1 MDPRLRGDDI
11 HVCRM
16 ISKQDFH
23 RYCRL
28 LHGWLS
34 AMAFLALCF
43 FSVTGLLLNHPS
55 WTEGEAPPPVT
66 KTVQLTADD
75 VRRIELADDP
85 GPLLVEIASAHTSL
99 RGDYSSSDRAGPD
112 VFARLQGVRGLT
124 DLRLNLPTGK
134 LEVVIE
140 PAPATLV
147 MNELH
152 RAERA
157 SPSWRLFVDA
167 VAVLLIVLSL
177 VGYLIF
183 LSLRFRL
190 RTALLL
196 TTASAAGMWVL
207 FSIAVH

>member
-1 MDPRLRGDDI
+1 
-11 HVCRM
+11 M
-16 ISKQDFH
+16 ISTQDFH

-34 AMAFLALCF
+34 AIAFLALGF
-43 FSVTGLLLNHPS
+43 FSVTGLLLNHPL
-55 WTEGEAPPPVT
+55 WTEGEPPPPVT
-66 KTVQLTADD
+66 KTVQLAPED

-85 GPLLVEIASAHTSL
+85 GAVLVEIAADHATL
-99 RGDYSSSDRAGPD
+99 RGEYSSSDRAGPD

-124 DLRLNLPTGK
+124 DVRVNLPTGK

-140 PAPATLV
+140 PAPPALV

-157 SPSWRLFVDA
+157 SPSWRLLVDV

-177 VGYLIF
+177 IGYLIF

-196 TTASAAGMWVL
+196 TAVSAAGMWTL
-207 FSIAVH
+207 FSVTVH

>member
-1 MDPRLRGDDI
+1 
-11 HVCRM
+11 M
-16 ISKQDFH
+16 ISQQDFY

-34 AMAFLALCF
+34 AIAFLALCF
-43 FSVTGLLLNHPS
+43 FSVTGLLLNHPQ
-55 WTEGEAPPPVT
+55 WTEGEPPAPVT
-66 KTVQLTADD
+66 RIVQLDPQD
-75 VRRIELADDP
+75 LKRIELADDP
-85 GPLLVEIASAHTSL
+85 GPVLVEIAADHASL
-99 RGDYSSSDRAGPD
+99 RGDYSSSERAGPD

-124 DLRLNLPTGK
+124 DLRLNLPSGK

-140 PAPATLV
+140 PAPPVLV

-157 SPSWRLFVDA
+157 SPTWRLLVDA

-177 VGYLIF
+177 IGYLIF
-183 LSLRFRL
+183 LSMRFRW

-196 TTASAAGMWVL
+196 TAVSAAGMWAL
-207 FSIAVH
+207 FSATVH

>member
-1 MDPRLRGDDI
+1 
-11 HVCRM
+11 M
-16 ISKQDFH
+16 ISTQDFH

-34 AMAFLALCF
+34 AIAFLALCF
-43 FSVTGLLLNHPS
+43 FSVTGLLLNHPQ
-55 WTEGEAPPPVT
+55 WTEGEPPAPVT
-66 KTVQLTADD
+66 KTVQLDPQA
-75 VRRIELADDP
+75 VKRIELADDP
-85 GPLLVEIASAHTSL
+85 GAVLAEIAAAHAAL
-99 RGDYSSSDRAGPD
+99 RGEYSSGDRAGPD

-124 DLRLNLPTGK
+124 DVRVNLPTGR
-134 LEVVIE
+134 LEIVIE

-157 SPSWRLFVDA
+157 SPSWRLLVDV

-177 VGYLIF
+177 IGYLIF
-183 LSLRFRL
+183 LSMRFRL

-196 TTASAAGMWVL
+196 TLVSAAGMWTL
-207 FSIAVH
+207 FSLTVH

>member
-1 MDPRLRGDDI
+1 
-11 HVCRM
+11 M
-16 ISKQDFH
+16 ISKQDFY
-23 RYCRL
+23 RYCRV

-34 AMAFLALCF
+34 AVAFLALCF
-43 FSVTGLLLNHPS
+43 FSVTGLLLNHPQ
-55 WTEGEAPPPVT
+55 WTEGEPPAPVT
-66 KTVQLTADD
+66 RTVQLDPQA
-75 VRRIELADDP
+75 VKRIELADDP
-85 GPLLVEIASAHTSL
+85 GPVLVEIAADHASL
-99 RGDYSSSDRAGPD
+99 RGEYSSSERAGPD

-124 DLRLNLPTGK
+124 DLRVNLPSGK

-140 PAPATLV
+140 PAPPALV

-157 SPSWRLFVDA
+157 SPTWRLLVDI

-177 VGYLIF
+177 IGYLIF

-196 TTASAAGMWVL
+196 TAMSAAGMWVL
-207 FSIAVH
+207 FSATVH